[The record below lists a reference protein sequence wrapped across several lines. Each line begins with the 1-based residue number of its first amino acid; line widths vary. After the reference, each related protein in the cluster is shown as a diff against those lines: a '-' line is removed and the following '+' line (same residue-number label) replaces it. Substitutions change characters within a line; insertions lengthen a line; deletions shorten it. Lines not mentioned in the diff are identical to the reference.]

1 MSQDKFELD
10 HDGILELLKS
20 KEVEDAIHNKSKA
33 IAAKLGSAYETDVH
47 QMPGRVIS
55 SVFTTDKR
63 AISDILK
70 NNTLLKAVSQ

>member
-1 MSQDKFELD
+1 MSQGKFELD
-10 HDGILELLKS
+10 RDGMNELLHS
-20 KEVEDAIHNKSKA
+20 KEVEEAIHDKSRE
-33 IAAKLGSAYETDVH
+33 IAAKLGSAYETDVK
-47 QMPGRVIS
+47 QMPTRVIS